1 MVGNFEQLG
10 CPAIWRGVRCSIM
23 GVLKMKKI
31 ASVVATL
38 ALAISAS
45 GAYAANSLSKGTFGL
60 NVGTGAIDRST
71 TRPVDD
77 FGFIVN
83 GKYFIQSDLA
93 ILGGFGFG
101 ARGGDT
107 DKGTDVGLIVGARK
121 YLHVADFAPFV
132 GGRLTYTSTQDATV
146 KTTQIMGEAG
156 AEYFLAKQFSFEGRA
171 GFGYEST
178 EAGGVK
184 NTRFG
189 TTTFG
194 VGFNFYF

>member
-1 MVGNFEQLG
+1 
-10 CPAIWRGVRCSIM
+10 M

-45 GAYAANSLSKGTFGL
+45 GAYAANSLSRGTWGL
-60 NVGTGAIDRST
+60 NVGVGGFNINQTTAISEDG
-71 TRPVDD
+71 
-77 FGFIVN
+77 GFIVN
-83 GKYFIQSDLA
+83 GKYFIQSDMA
-93 ILGGFGFG
+93 ILGGLGFG

-107 DKGTDVGLIVGARK
+107 AKGSDTGLIVGARK

-132 GGRLTYTSTQDATV
+132 GGRLTYTSTQDSTV
-146 KTTQIMGEAG
+146 KTTQIMAEGG

-178 EAGGVK
+178 EAGGAK

-189 TTTFG
+189 TVTLG
-194 VGFNFYF
+194 IGFNFYF

>member
-1 MVGNFEQLG
+1 
-10 CPAIWRGVRCSIM
+10 M

-38 ALAISAS
+38 ALALSAS
-45 GAYAANSLSKGTFGL
+45 GAYAANSLSKGTWGL
-60 NVGTGAIDRST
+60 SVDTGFNVSPTTGLS
-71 TRPVDD
+71 PD

-83 GKYFIQSDLA
+83 GKYFIQSDMA

-132 GGRLTYTSTQDATV
+132 GGRLTYTSTQDSTV

-189 TTTFG
+189 TATLG
-194 VGFNFYF
+194 IGFNFYF

>member
-1 MVGNFEQLG
+1 
-10 CPAIWRGVRCSIM
+10 M

-38 ALAISAS
+38 ALAIFAS

-93 ILGGFGFG
+93 ILGGLGFG
-101 ARGGDT
+101 SLGGGRII
-107 DKGTDVGLIVGARK
+107 KNKNGLIIGARK

-132 GGRLTYTSTQDATV
+132 GGRLTYASTDDGTV
-146 KTTQIMGEAG
+146 KTTSIVGEGG
-156 AEYFLAKQFSFEGRA
+156 AEYFLAKQFSFEGRV
-171 GFGYEST
+171 GFGYESQDQ
-178 EAGGVK
+178 GGVK
-184 NTRFG
+184 NNRFG
-189 TTTFG
+189 TKTMSIS
-194 VGFNFYF
+194 FNFYF

>member
-1 MVGNFEQLG
+1 
-10 CPAIWRGVRCSIM
+10 M

-60 NVGTGAIDRST
+60 NVGTGLGFNPLTSNPEDG
-71 TRPVDD
+71 
-77 FGFIVN
+77 GFIVN
-83 GKYFIQSDLA
+83 GKYFIQSDMA

-107 DKGTDVGLIVGARK
+107 GKGTDVGLIVGARK

-132 GGRLTYTSTQDATV
+132 GGRLTYMKILDSSV

-156 AEYFLAKQFSFEGRA
+156 AEYFLAKQFSFEGRV

-178 EAGGVK
+178 EGVDGAGVK

>member
-1 MVGNFEQLG
+1 
-10 CPAIWRGVRCSIM
+10 
-23 GVLKMKKI
+23 MKKI
-31 ASVVATL
+31 ASIVATL

-45 GAYAANSLSKGTFGL
+45 GAYAANSLSKGTWGL
-60 NVGTGAIDRST
+60 NVGTGLGFNPLTSNPEDG
-71 TRPVDD
+71 
-77 FGFIVN
+77 GFIVN
-83 GKYFIQSDLA
+83 GKYFIQSDMA

-107 DKGTDVGLIVGARK
+107 AKGTDVGLIVGARK

-132 GGRLTYTSTQDATV
+132 GGRLTYMSILNSTV

-156 AEYFLAKQFSFEGRA
+156 AEYFLAKQFSFEGRV
-171 GFGYEST
+171 GFGYESQ
-178 EAGGVK
+178 EQGGVK